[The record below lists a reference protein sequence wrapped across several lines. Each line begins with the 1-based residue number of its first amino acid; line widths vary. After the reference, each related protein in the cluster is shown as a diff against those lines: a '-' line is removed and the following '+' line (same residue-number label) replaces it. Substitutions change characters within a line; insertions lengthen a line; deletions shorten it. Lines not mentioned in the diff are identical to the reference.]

1 MERIRINLLNALRN
15 GYGFKTAAIVERFK
29 AYTRY
34 AIGNYYIGKVGA
46 IIEGLILDIR

>member
-29 AYTRY
+29 AYLVTLS
-34 AIGNYYIGKVGA
+34 G
-46 IIEGLILDIR
+46 IIISVRLVQL